1 MANPDAEREREREMP
16 TRFALSPRAGAASR
30 PHPGVDELAAQRAL
44 IEALMDPAAYPHPV
58 SQVRLFETHISYVL
72 LTGRFAY
79 KIKKAVDLGF
89 LDFTTL
95 DRRRFFCE
103 EELRLNRRLAPELY
117 LSVVTIGGA
126 AAAVHVGD
134 ASPAVEYAV
143 KMTEFDQGALLDQRL
158 VQGLLLPAHID
169 MLADRVAAFHDRV
182 VISGAADEYGTPAA
196 VWRPVNDN
204 FDQLRAMLPD
214 VDDRPA
220 TLALLDELECWSDD
234 EFARLTRVLAARK
247 RDGLVRECHGDLHL
261 GNIAWFNGAPQIF
274 DGIEFDPNL
283 RWIDVMNE
291 VAFVVMDLDE
301 RGRPDYA
308 HRFLDRYLQASGDY
322 AGLQVLPFYRVYRAL
337 VRAKVACIRAAQEA
351 PAARQ
356 ALVEVCARYLACAR
370 HASQP
375 QPRFVALMHGLSGS
389 GKTTVSQ
396 AVLERTGAVRLRS
409 DVERKR
415 LSGLPPLA
423 RSEADAGR
431 GIYAADATEE
441 TYRHLVDLL
450 RTVVGAG
457 FPVVVDAASLKA
469 WQRELFRQ
477 AAQALGVPFRL
488 LSCQAAEPVLLER
501 LAARARRGRDASDA
515 NAKVLAHQRMNDEPL
530 SPAEVAAAWFVDE
543 GPSGLPRVLRKI
555 VESLR

>member
-1 MANPDAEREREREMP
+1 MP
-16 TRFALSPRAGAASR
+16 TPDTESDRAMLTDFAPNQPPGAATLSR
-30 PHPGVDELAAQRAL
+30 PVVDRVAAQRAL

-58 SQVRLFETHISYVL
+58 SEVRLFETHISYVL

-89 LDFTTL
+89 LDFSTL
-95 DRRRFFCE
+95 ERRRFYCE

-117 LSVVTIGGA
+117 LSVVTIGGSA
-126 AAAVHVGD
+126 SAVHVGD

-143 KMTEFDQGALLDQRL
+143 KMTEFEQAALLDQRL
-158 VQGLLLPAHID
+158 VHGQLLPAHID

-182 VISGAADEYGTPAA
+182 LSSGVADEFGTPAA
-196 VWRPVNDN
+196 VWRPVNEN
-204 FDQLRAMLPD
+204 FVQLRAMLPD
-214 VDDRPA
+214 IDDRPA
-220 TLALLDELECWSDD
+220 TVALLDELECWSHD
-234 EFARLTRVLAARK
+234 EYARLTRVLAARK
-247 RDGLVRECHGDLHL
+247 VGGFVRECHGDLHL

-322 AGLQVLPFYRVYRAL
+322 AGLQALPFYRVYRAL

-356 ALVEVCARYLACAR
+356 ALVEVCAGYLACAR
-370 HASQP
+370 RASQP
-375 QPRFVALMHGLSGS
+375 QSRFVMLMHGLSGS

-423 RSEADAGR
+423 RSESEAAR
-431 GIYAADATEE
+431 GIYAADATQE
-441 TYRHLVDLL
+441 TYQHLVVLL
-450 RTVVGAG
+450 RAVVGAD

-477 AAQALGVPFRL
+477 EAQALGVPFRL

-501 LAARARRGRDASDA
+501 LAARARRGGDASDA
-515 NAKVLAHQRMNDEPL
+515 NAAILAHQRANDEPL
-530 SPAEVAAAWFVDE
+530 SSAEVATTWFVDE
-543 GPSGLPRVLRKI
+543 CASALTRVLRKI
-555 VESLR
+555 AESLR